1 LLMVVSSSLLAVV
14 VGVLAVCAVVQFVM
28 MSAMNRRL
36 ALQSKM
42 LRQFFSGP
50 GGEDLEALLARVL
63 EDSRFARDTAQRAHF
78 QMEEAATRL
87 EGCLQHFA
95 LVRYDA
101 FEDVTGQ
108 MSFSLAMLDGR
119 DNGTIIS
126 TIFGRNTSRCFGKM
140 IVGGQCEQPLSEEE
154 QQALIQA
161 LEAKVSLRN
170 PAEAHKSKGKSK
182 SSSLFGSNG
191 TQTSNGGAGQ
201 KGALAGAPQ
210 S

>member
-1 LLMVVSSSLLAVV
+1 MAVSSSLLAVL
-14 VGVLAVCAVVQFVM
+14 VGVLMVGVLVQFGM
-28 MSAMNRRL
+28 MAAMNRRL

-50 GGEDLEALLARVL
+50 NDEDLEALLARVL

-78 QMEEAATRL
+78 QMEEAVAKL
-87 EGCLQHFA
+87 EGCIQHFA

-108 MSFSLAMLDGR
+108 MSFSLALLDGR
-119 DNGTIIS
+119 DTGTIIS

-140 IVGGQCEQPLSEEE
+140 IVHGQCEQPLSEEE

-161 LEAKVSLRN
+161 LEAKVALRS
-170 PAEAHKSKGKSK
+170 ASDTAKSK
-182 SSSLFGSNG
+182 SKAKSSALLDSAAAP
-191 TQTSNGGAGQ
+191 SPGGAPS
-201 KGALAGAPQ
+201 KNGALAGAPQ
-210 S
+210 

>member
-1 LLMVVSSSLLAVV
+1 ML
-14 VGVLAVCAVVQFVM
+14 VLAVCVLAQFAM
-28 MSAMNRRL
+28 MGAMNRRL

-50 GGEDLEALLARVL
+50 NDEDLEALLARVL

-78 QMEEAATRL
+78 QMEEAIARL
-87 EGCLQHFA
+87 DGCLQHFA

-119 DNGTIIS
+119 DNGTLIS

-140 IVGGQCEQPLSEEE
+140 IIGGQCEQQLSEEE

-161 LEAKVSLRN
+161 LESKVSLRGHES
-170 PAEAHKSKGKSK
+170 AKTRSQALLDGKVTQGSSRKGDNAK
-182 SSSLFGSNG
+182 N
-191 TQTSNGGAGQ
+191 
-201 KGALAGAPQ
+201 GALVETSG
-210 S
+210 

>member
-1 LLMVVSSSLLAVV
+1 
-14 VGVLAVCAVVQFVM
+14 M
-28 MSAMNRRL
+28 MAAMNRRL

-50 GGEDLEALLARVL
+50 NDENLEALLARVL

-78 QMEEAATRL
+78 QMEEAVVHL

-161 LEAKVSLRN
+161 LESKVSRRSAGE
-170 PAEAHKSKGKSK
+170 PANSKSRSK
-182 SSSLFGSNG
+182 SSVLIADAA
-191 TQTSNGGAGQ
+191 TQTPHNGAASQ
-201 KGALAGAPQ
+201 KGAFAGAPQ

>member
-1 LLMVVSSSLLAVV
+1 MAVSSSLLAVL
-14 VGVLAVCAVVQFVM
+14 VGVLAVCAIAQFVM
-28 MSAMNRRL
+28 ISAMNRRL

-50 GGEDLEALLARVL
+50 NDEDMEALLARVL

-78 QMEEAATRL
+78 QMEEAVARL

-140 IVGGQCEQPLSEEE
+140 IVNGQCEQPLSEEE

-170 PAEAHKSKGKSK
+170 PAEPLKSK
-182 SSSLFGSNG
+182 SKSKSGSLFGGNAP
-191 TQTSNGGAGQ
+191 QTSSNGGAGQ

>member
-1 LLMVVSSSLLAVV
+1 MAVSSSLLLVLV
-14 VGVLAVCAVVQFVM
+14 LTLGVCVLVQFGM
-28 MSAMNRRL
+28 MAAMNRRA

-50 GGEDLEALLARVL
+50 AGEDLEALLARVL

-78 QMEEAATRL
+78 QMEEAVGRL
-87 EGCLQHFA
+87 DGCLQHFA

-161 LEAKVSLRN
+161 LEAKVSLRSHE
-170 PAEAHKSKGKSK
+170 PAKSRSQALLDGKVTQSASRK
-182 SSSLFGSNG
+182 SESAKSALVE
-191 TQTSNGGAGQ
+191 TS
-201 KGALAGAPQ
+201 P
-210 S
+210 